1 MFCLWC
7 QVCVLLGM
15 GKYFGLGFFFKAV
28 RKLCRVKQSIL
39 LLILRAGIR
48 VIKRVKVRTRVL

>member
-1 MFCLWC
+1 MLVVAGLWFFRYG
-7 QVCVLLGM
+7 QVFWFRVL
-15 GKYFGLGFFFKAV
+15 FKAV